1 MGLRWVYVTGGR
13 FLGTLGLGARG
24 FSVPRHAIYAQPIS
38 VPISE
43 LSHC

>member
-1 MGLRWVYVTGGR
+1 MTGGR

-24 FSVPRHAIYAQPIS
+24 FSVPRHAIYAPLIS
-38 VPISE
+38 VSISE